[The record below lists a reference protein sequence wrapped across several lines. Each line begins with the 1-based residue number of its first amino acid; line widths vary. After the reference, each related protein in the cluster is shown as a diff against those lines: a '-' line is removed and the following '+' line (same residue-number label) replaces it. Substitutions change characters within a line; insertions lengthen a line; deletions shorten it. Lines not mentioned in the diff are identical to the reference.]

1 MYKKILVPFDGSKR
15 AECVLPHVESIA
27 MGCGEGEVFLVGVT
41 ERVTGFRVMD
51 DYSQPSG
58 ERLVPEAVGKK
69 ENEAQQYLDKIAKA
83 LAAKGIKLRTE
94 VLMGKPAE
102 EILIYAHQIGCD
114 LIIMA
119 SHGSS
124 GISRWT
130 HGTVAER
137 VFRATEVPILMVKAE
152 GDVGKA

>member
-15 AECVLPHVESIA
+15 AECVLPHVEA
-27 MGCGEGEVFLVGVT
+27 LATGCGPTEVFLIGVT
-41 ERVTGFRVMD
+41 ERVIGYRVVD
-51 DYSQPSG
+51 DYSQPLG
-58 ERLVPEAVGKK
+58 ERLIPEAVGKK
-69 ENEAQQYLDKIAKA
+69 DKQAQAYLDKIAKA
-83 LAAKGIKLRTE
+83 LKAKGIKVRTE
-94 VLMGKPAE
+94 VLMGKPDE
-102 EILIYAHQIGCD
+102 EIIIYANKIGCD

-137 VFRATEVPILMVKAE
+137 VFRAAPVPILMVKAE
-152 GDVGKA
+152 GDIGKA

>member
-1 MYKKILVPFDGSKR
+1 MYQKILVPFDGSKR
-15 AECVLPHVESIA
+15 AECVLPHVEAIA
-27 MGCGEGEVFLVGVT
+27 TGCGAGEVFLVGVT
-41 ERVTGFRVMD
+41 ERVAGFMVVD
-51 DYSQPSG
+51 DHSQPLG

-69 ENEAQQYLDKIAKA
+69 EKQAQEYLDKIAKT
-83 LAAKGIKLRTE
+83 LEAKGVKVRTE

-102 EILIYAHQIGCD
+102 EIIIHARNIGCD

-124 GISRWT
+124 GLSRWT

-137 VFRATEVPILMVKAE
+137 VFRATPVPILMVKAE
-152 GDVGKA
+152 GSGNA

>member
-1 MYKKILVPFDGSKR
+1 
-15 AECVLPHVESIA
+15 
-27 MGCGEGEVFLVGVT
+27 
-41 ERVTGFRVMD
+41 MD
-51 DYSQPSG
+51 DYSQPLG

-69 ENEAQQYLDKIAKA
+69 DKQAQAYLDKIAKA
-83 LAAKGIKLRTE
+83 LKAKGIKVRTE
-94 VLMGKPAE
+94 VLMGKPDE
-102 EILIYAHQIGCD
+102 EIIIYANKIGCD

-137 VFRATEVPILMVKAE
+137 VFRAAPVPILMVKAE
-152 GDVGKA
+152 GDIGKA

>member
-15 AECVLPHVESIA
+15 AECVLPHVEAIA
-27 MGCGEGEVFLVGVT
+27 TGCGEGEVFLVGVT
-41 ERVTGFRVMD
+41 ERVSGFRMVD

-58 ERLVPEAVGKK
+58 ERLIPEAVGKK
-69 ENEAQQYLDKIAKA
+69 EKEARAYLDKIAKPFE
-83 LAAKGIKLRTE
+83 AKGIKMRTE
-94 VLMGKPAE
+94 VLLGKPAE
-102 EILIYAHQIGCD
+102 EILIYANQIGCD

-124 GISRWT
+124 GLSRWT

-137 VFRATEVPILMVKAE
+137 VFRATPVPILMVKAE
-152 GDVGKA
+152 GAGNA